1 MTTMTHDRTNAR
13 RGSHSPEP
21 QDLLIRLIDWL
32 LAAMERS
39 RQRRAL
45 ASLNEDQLRDI
56 GLSRSDVA
64 GETEKPFWRV

>member
-1 MTTMTHDRTNAR
+1 MTTMTHDRMNAQ
-13 RGSHSPEP
+13 RGTQSPEP

-32 LAAMERS
+32 WGAMERS

-45 ASLNEDQLRDI
+45 ASLNDDQLRDI